1 MLKIH
6 VLTLGDY
13 QTNCYIIHEERS
25 STCCVIDPGYDPSRI
40 LAYLEKAGLQ
50 MEAVLL
56 THGHF
61 DHVGAVKALAMET
74 DCTVYLCE
82 PELSLPPMMTAGPLF
97 YTHTYA
103 EGDVLSLAGLQIR
116 VMQTPGHTPG
126 SVCLLVD
133 DALFS
138 GDTLFEGSCGRV
150 DFPSSSPKDMMASLS
165 RLRALE
171 KDCHVYPGH
180 GGATTLSA
188 EKKYNPYLRG

>member
-126 SVCLLVD
+126 SVCLLVA
-133 DALFS
+133 DAMFS
-138 GDTLFEGSCGRV
+138 GDTLFAGSMGRC
-150 DFPSSSPKDMMASLS
+150 DFPGSSIFDMRKSLKKLYNLAGDY
-165 RLRALE
+165 R
-171 KDCHVYPGH
+171 VFPGH
-180 GGATTLSA
+180 AEATTL
-188 EKKYNPYLRG
+188 EYERKTNPYLR